1 MFLIYFPGEDTN
13 FRVLVKF
20 HFIKWIFGKDFDKD
34 GRDTTPSQKFILSFM
49 A

>member
-1 MFLIYFPGEDTN
+1 LIYFPREGTN
-13 FRVLVKF
+13 FRVLVKLS
-20 HFIKWIFGKDFDKD
+20 FIEWIFGKDVDKD